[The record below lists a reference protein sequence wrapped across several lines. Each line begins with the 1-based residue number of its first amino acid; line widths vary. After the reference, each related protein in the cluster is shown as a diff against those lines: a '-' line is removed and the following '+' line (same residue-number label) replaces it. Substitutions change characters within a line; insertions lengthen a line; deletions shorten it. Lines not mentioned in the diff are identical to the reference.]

1 MKIPALQLT
10 SALAAMAS
18 AVPGLLYATE
28 PVSDADRALLD
39 YRIEVI
45 ARNRPGTVSTD
56 FRFIDRRGQ
65 SRTLHSAINPSARY
79 ILLSFFDPDCREC
92 HQLANHLA
100 KTPRISEAVTSG
112 TLQIIFITPIDTDPE
127 LWQTYAS
134 TLPCSWTVGYSPA
147 GEIDADVLYTLPS
160 IPTLYL
166 LSPDSTILIRN
177 LHLAETE
184 FP

>member
-100 KTPRISEAVTSG
+100 ETPRIQEAV
-112 TLQIIFITPIDTDPE
+112 
-127 LWQTYAS
+127 
-134 TLPCSWTVGYSPA
+134 
-147 GEIDADVLYTLPS
+147 
-160 IPTLYL
+160 
-166 LSPDSTILIRN
+166 
-177 LHLAETE
+177 
-184 FP
+184 